1 MGLVIN
7 TNVSSLVAQRNLANN
22 SAKVKSSFEK
32 LASGLRI
39 NRAADDAAGL
49 SISETL
55 KTQIKGNQK
64 AVANAQDGVNI
75 LQIAEGA
82 LSVIGDNLQR
92 IRELTVQAA
101 NDTNATIERTAIA
114 QEIAERMKDVNRIA
128 LSTRGSNV
136 HLLNGTM
143 TAFNL
148 QIGANSDTTTNV
160 LNIGPVMGN
169 ATCESLG
176 FSTNITAISTGT
188 GGALS
193 SGSACRTLLVDIDD
207 AITSV
212 SERRSQLG
220 ALQNRLES
228 TIESLSVSIEN
239 LKSTNSRIRDL
250 DIAAESAEMTKN
262 QILQQS
268 ALSILAQANQAPQLA
283 LQLLQ

>member
-7 TNVSSLVAQRNLANN
+7 TNVSSLVAQRNLTNN
-22 SAKVKSSFEK
+22 ATKVRSSFEK

-55 KTQIKGNQK
+55 KTQITGNQK

-82 LSVIGDNLQR
+82 LSVISDNLQR

-101 NDTNATIERTAIA
+101 NDTNATVERTSIA
-114 QEIAERMKDVNRIA
+114 SEIAERMKDINRIA

-136 HLLNGTM
+136 HLLDGSM
-143 TAFNL
+143 TTFNL
-148 QIGANSDTTTNV
+148 QIGANSDITTNV
-160 LNIGPVMGN
+160 LDIGPVMGN

-176 FSTNITAISTGT
+176 FSTNISLISTCA
-188 GGALS
+188 GGALQ
-193 SGSACRTLLVDIDD
+193 SGGSCRTLLTDIDD

-212 SERRSQLG
+212 SEKRSHLG
-220 ALQNRLES
+220 ALQNRLDS
-228 TIESLSVSIEN
+228 TIESLSISIEN

-250 DIAAESAEMTKN
+250 DIASESAKMTQN

-268 ALSILAQANQAPQLA
+268 ALSILAQANQSPQLA
-283 LQLLQ
+283 LKLLQ

>member
-7 TNVSSLVAQRNLANN
+7 TNVSSLIAQRNLANN

-55 KTQIKGNQK
+55 KTQINGNQK
-64 AVANAQDGVNI
+64 AVANAQDGINI

-82 LSVIGDNLQR
+82 LNVIGDNLQR

-101 NDTNATIERTAIA
+101 NDTNASVERTAIA
-114 QEIAERMKDVNRIA
+114 REIAERMKDINRIA
-128 LSTRGSNV
+128 ESTRGSNV
-136 HLLNGTM
+136 NLLNGTM
-143 TAFNL
+143 SVFNL
-148 QIGANSDTTTNV
+148 QIGANSDPATNV
-160 LNIGPVMGN
+160 LDVGPVMGN

-193 SGSACRTLLVDIDD
+193 SGDACRTLLNDIDD

-212 SERRSQLG
+212 SSKRSHLG

-239 LKSTNSRIRDL
+239 LKSTNARIRDL

-268 ALSILAQANQAPQLA
+268 ALSVLAQANQSPQLA
-283 LQLLQ
+283 LKLLQ

>member
-176 FSTNITAISTGT
+176 FSTNITAISAGA

-193 SGSACRTLLVDIDD
+193 SGTACRTLLVDIDD

-268 ALSILAQANQAPQLA
+268 ALSVLAQANQAPSLA